1 MPRSRRVRSGDGPV
15 PGPTDPER
23 QSWLAR
29 WKCWAVAELPSDTS
43 RGVRAQVRA
52 AVERALSR
60 FTPRDDESEI
70 RDAVAG
76 VVEEARGRL
85 SAETDQARHA
95 RSKQETLAGVRQ
107 LLEAV
112 LAQFPRREVAAM
124 LKRPGYS
131 HVALTDRLRRFLD
144 RHLTGAES
152 PQQVAELIVA
162 WVERRLGEQPDPPR
176 RMSAAVKT
184 AMTVAAAGAV
194 VALQDPRVR
203 DATIRQL
210 TKARNKART
219 WLEKLILLRSPRRRD
234 QRGHDHRHPGPVPA
248 RHHPGPCRRGTCPNP
263 GQERVPRS
271 AECPRHGSRRFRS
284 SGPGGLSWGAY
295 PASLLEP
302 RHGAQQAWAGA

>member
-1 MPRSRRVRSGDGPV
+1 MPRRRHVHSGDGPV
-15 PGPTDPER
+15 PSPTDPER

-29 WKCWAVAELPSDTS
+29 WKRWAVAELPSDS
-43 RGVRAQVRA
+43 PPVVRVQVRA

-60 FTPRDDESEI
+60 FTPRDEESEI
-70 RDAVAG
+70 RDAVAA

-85 SAETDQARHA
+85 STETDQARHA
-95 RSKQETLAGVRQ
+95 RSKQETLAGVGQ

-112 LAQFPRREVAAM
+112 LAQFPQREVAAM

-131 HVALTDRLRRFLD
+131 HVALTVRLRRFLD
-144 RHLTGAES
+144 RHLTGADS

-184 AMTVAAAGAV
+184 AMTVAAAAAV

-210 TKARNKART
+210 TKARDKART
-219 WLEKLILLRSPRRRD
+219 WLEKLIP
-234 QRGHDHRHPGPVPA
+234 P
-248 RHHPGPCRRGTCPNP
+248 
-263 GQERVPRS
+263 QEPPTS
-271 AECPRHGSRRFRS
+271 
-284 SGPGGLSWGAY
+284 
-295 PASLLEP
+295 
-302 RHGAQQAWAGA
+302 

>member
-1 MPRSRRVRSGDGPV
+1 MPRRRRVHSGDGPV
-15 PGPTDPER
+15 PSPTDPER
-23 QSWLAR
+23 QIWLAR
-29 WKCWAVAELPSDTS
+29 WKRWAVAELPSDS
-43 RGVRAQVRA
+43 PRVVRVQVRA

-95 RSKQETLAGVRQ
+95 RSKQETLAGPGNSWRPS
-107 LLEAV
+107 
-112 LAQFPRREVAAM
+112 AQFPRHEVAAM

-131 HVALTDRLRRFLD
+131 HVALTVRLRRFLD
-144 RHLTGAES
+144 RHFTGAES

-184 AMTVAAAGAV
+184 AMTVAAAAAV

-219 WLEKLILLRSPRRRD
+219 WLEKLIP
-234 QRGHDHRHPGPVPA
+234 P
-248 RHHPGPCRRGTCPNP
+248 
-263 GQERVPRS
+263 QEPPTS
-271 AECPRHGSRRFRS
+271 
-284 SGPGGLSWGAY
+284 
-295 PASLLEP
+295 
-302 RHGAQQAWAGA
+302 